1 MLGYVQ
7 HSVQDRIKPK
17 PRPTIVIEPTN
28 WKWKR
33 RKERKKMSQ
42 QKRVRYAQA
51 QQNPPVHW
59 FDKFPSARRMNW
71 IATKQ
76 KIMKLKKSSYMP
88 LPTEMLFFF
97 CSLILATFYCFHF
110 FFSLWIEWF
119 SREVL
124 LHLDTDLTSKTHN
137 YLWWFRHLYFA
148 YCFAFF
154 PISLPHKTPVIIP

>member
-1 MLGYVQ
+1 
-7 HSVQDRIKPK
+7 
-17 PRPTIVIEPTN
+17 
-28 WKWKR
+28 
-33 RKERKKMSQ
+33 MSQ

-51 QQNPPVHW
+51 QRNPPVHW

-88 LPTEMLFFF
+88 LPTEMLFF

-154 PISLPHKTPVIIP
+154 PISLPHKAPVIIP